1 MGTWVSCMYG
11 ICVSPATLCV
21 CVCLL
26 TALGCHTRTHAHTHT
41 HTHTRTR
48 MLGVLYVLLPIF
60 PTTHR
65 VVSLCVCRALCVCGV
80 WGGGARASARDFAEA
95 RHKYCSCMI
104 RALCLRADHTV
115 AFDDCCSR
123 CSCRPAWQVRPRT
136 DTHYTWPGRCEH
148 MRLLLSGEV
157 PT

>member
-1 MGTWVSCMYG
+1 MGTWVSCMHG

-65 VVSLCVCRALCVCGV
+65 VGSLCVCVERYVCVVCGE
-80 WGGGARASARDFAEA
+80 GEQERASAHDFAQA
-95 RHKYCSCMI
+95 RHKYCSCDP
-104 RALCLRADHTV
+104 RA
-115 AFDDCCSR
+115 
-123 CSCRPAWQVRPRT
+123 
-136 DTHYTWPGRCEH
+136 
-148 MRLLLSGEV
+148 V
-157 PT
+157 PTRGSYSSI